1 MITQNERKRVNFGKI
16 TNLDFL
22 PNLIQIQKKSFDW
35 FLQADVKDPTKR
47 KNQGLEAVF
56 QETFPIESPNGDVI
70 MEYSHYILGERRRDQ
85 QECKDTDSSYAL
97 PLKSVIRLIIKET
110 GEIREQV
117 VYMGDL
123 PIMTEQGTFIINGAE
138 RVVVSQLHRSPGI
151 FFAYDQIKSTYSARV
166 IPFVDLG

>member
-1 MITQNERKRVNFGKI
+1 MITHNERKRVNFGKI

-35 FLQADVKDPTKR
+35 FLQADIKDPTKR
-47 KNQGLEAVF
+47 KNQPGGSVSRNL
-56 QETFPIESPNGDVI
+56 SYRKPNGDVI

-138 RVVVSQLHRSPGI
+138 RVVVSQLHRFQVFSLLM
-151 FFAYDQIKSTYSARV
+151 IKSNLVTRHV
-166 IPFVDLG
+166 